1 MKIEELKEAHCVLTR
16 VLECHRSIDCT
27 VACGVCP
34 NNYFDED
41 EDRALYTAITVI
53 RDIIN
58 RMERM
63 QKADNVISNT

>member
-16 VLECHRSIDCT
+16 VLGCHRSIDCT
-27 VACGVCP
+27 VACGICP
-34 NNYFDED
+34 NNYFGEE

-58 RMERM
+58 RMEM
-63 QKADNVISNT
+63 MEIESYVSCNV